1 MLEGKNPHGNLW
13 SSYTEYEQYQFLK
26 EEFELEDAQDKR
38 RQKQDG
44 INEAQRKLT
53 LFLRAIKDAEEKED
67 KPHLALCALMGC
79 MILDVDRFITSYN
92 KPAGSRCVG
101 VWLEETGVID
111 VCRDYAVAVLDAHNF
126 DVESTIR
133 QLMRLGWLGVADMVD
148 LAIIDGYGEGDS
160 FLRIY
165 LDVAVSDTYND
176 GQVLTDDGS
185 VVH

>member
-44 INEAQRKLT
+44 INEAQQKLT
-53 LFLRAIKDAEEKED
+53 SFLSAIKDAEEKKD
-67 KPHLALCALMGC
+67 KPHLALYTVIGC
-79 MILDVDRFITSYN
+79 SLLDLDRFITNYN
-92 KPAGSRCVG
+92 EPTGSRCVG
-101 VWLEETGVID
+101 VWLREAGVID

-133 QLMRLGWLGVADMVD
+133 QLMRLGWLSVVDMAD
-148 LAIIDGYGEGDS
+148 LAIVDGYGERDS

-176 GQVLTDDGS
+176 RQVLTDGGS
-185 VVH
+185 VDQ

>member
-53 LFLRAIKDAEEKED
+53 LFLRAIKDAEEKKD
-67 KPHLALCALMGC
+67 KPHLALYTVIGC
-79 MILDVDRFITSYN
+79 SLLDLDRFITNYN
-92 KPAGSRCVG
+92 EPTGSRCVG
-101 VWLEETGVID
+101 VWLREAGVID

-133 QLMRLGWLGVADMVD
+133 QLMRLGWLSVVDMAD
-148 LAIIDGYGEGDS
+148 LAIVDGYGERDS

-176 GQVLTDDGS
+176 RQVLTDGGS
-185 VVH
+185 VDQ

>member
-26 EEFELEDAQDKR
+26 EEFELEDAQDKP

-53 LFLRAIKDAEEKED
+53 LFLRAIKDAEEKKD
-67 KPHLALCALMGC
+67 KPHLALYTVIGC
-79 MILDVDRFITSYN
+79 SLLDLDRFITNYN
-92 KPAGSRCVG
+92 EPTGSRCVG
-101 VWLEETGVID
+101 VWLREAGVID

-133 QLMRLGWLGVADMVD
+133 QLMRLGWLSVVDMAD
-148 LAIIDGYGEGDS
+148 LAIVDGYGERDS

-176 GQVLTDDGS
+176 RQVLTDGGS
-185 VVH
+185 VDQ

>member
-1 MLEGKNPHGNLW
+1 M
-13 SSYTEYEQYQFLK
+13 
-26 EEFELEDAQDKR
+26 
-38 RQKQDG
+38 
-44 INEAQRKLT
+44 T

-111 VCRDYAVAVLDAHNF
+111 VCMDYAVSVLDAHDFN
-126 DVESTIR
+126 VKSTIW
-133 QLMRLGWLGVADMVD
+133 QLMRLGWLGVTDMED
-148 LAIIDGYGEGDS
+148 LAIINGYGERGL

-165 LDVAVSDTYND
+165 LDVVVNETYND